1 MDDPPPGGAQLL
13 IVARPQIQEETI
25 TPTRSKFSIE
35 PLQPGFGYTLG
46 NALRRTLLSSIPG
59 AAISSVRIDGVLHE
73 FSTIP
78 KVTEDVTD
86 IILNLKQ
93 LVIRSE
99 VDEPVSAYL
108 KAKGPADVTAGDIQP
123 PAGVEIL
130 NPDLHLATLARGANL
145 ELELMVQRGVGYV
158 PAERNK
164 NPRDPIGVIPVDSIF
179 SPVRRVTYSVE
190 NTRVEQM
197 TDRDRLILDVE
208 TDGSLT
214 PKKALASA
222 GVTLSELIH
231 LFSELEV
238 SEGLQVGPAQDQ
250 TQLTGDLALTIE
262 ELNLSVRSYNCL
274 KREGINT
281 VGELVQKSEAEL
293 MDIRN
298 FGQKS
303 IDEVK
308 AKLDELGLTLRE
320 E

>member
-13 IVARPQIQEETI
+13 IVARPQIQEESI

-86 IILNLKQ
+86 IILNLKE
-93 LVIRSE
+93 LVIHSE

-130 NPDLHLATLARGANL
+130 NPELHIATLARGANL
-145 ELELMVQRGVGYV
+145 EFELVVQRGVGYV

-208 TDGSLT
+208 TNGSLT

-250 TQLTGDLALTIE
+250 QQLTGDLALTIE

-308 AKLDELGLTLRE
+308 AKLDELGLSLRE